1 MINYPWSDVGLMQ
14 PNHLDRIRDCQ
25 PQVALNGIGMHLGL
39 QGSLLLPQ
47 LLLALVL
54 AIPVVL
60 CKLSVIARVEH
71 IVHHSDFW

>member
-1 MINYPWSDVGLMQ
+1 MINYSWSDVRLVQ
-14 PNHLDRIRDCQ
+14 SNHLDRIRDRQ

-39 QGSLLLPQ
+39 QRSLLLPQ

-60 CKLSVIARVEH
+60 CKLSIIAALVE
-71 IVHHSDFW
+71 HSDFW